1 MTSRWTSITALLVIL
16 LLITV
21 PAAAAADGVLSMTI
35 QAGKNTPAPDGD
47 GTGAQQPPA
56 QAPGVQNQSQA
67 GILQQTQTQDK
78 ARTCQPGTACN
89 ASQLRHMI
97 TEREELINAGAD
109 QQVRETNALRLAVH
123 AFTVGAPLLGN
134 SSGAM
139 RGIVGQ
145 LNASAQATLR
155 AEEQIQN
162 RNVIMRTLFGGDA
175 GAAAVIQQEIAANQ
189 ERITEMNR
197 LISECGDCDPETRQI
212 LMEQVALVE
221 QEQQRLRELAQQE
234 QADTGLFGRIFR

>member
-1 MTSRWTSITALLVIL
+1 MTSRLNTIIALLVIL
-16 LLITV
+16 MLITI

-35 QAGKNTPAPDGD
+35 QAGQSTPAPG
-47 GTGAQQPPA
+47 GTGAGAQGQPTES
-56 QAPGVQNQSQA
+56 PGVQNQSQA
-67 GILQQTQTQDK
+67 GILLQTQAQDK
-78 ARTCQPGTACN
+78 SRTCQPGTACN
-89 ASQLRHMI
+89 ASQLRQMI
-97 TEREELINAGAD
+97 AEREQLLNAGVG
-109 QQVRETNALRLAVH
+109 QQVRENNSVRLAVH

-139 RGIVGQ
+139 LGIAGQ
-145 LNASAQATLR
+145 LNTSAQVTLR

-162 RNVIMRTLFGGDA
+162 RNTFMRTLFGGDTR
-175 GAAAVIQQEIAANQ
+175 AAAVLQQEIAANQ
-189 ERITEMNR
+189 ERITEMTR

-234 QADTGLFGRIFR
+234 QADTGLLGWIYR